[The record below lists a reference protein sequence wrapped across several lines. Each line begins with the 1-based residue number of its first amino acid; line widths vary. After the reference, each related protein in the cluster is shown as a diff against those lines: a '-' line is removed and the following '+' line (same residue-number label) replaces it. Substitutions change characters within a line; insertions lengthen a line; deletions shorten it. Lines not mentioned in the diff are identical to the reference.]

1 MRADPR
7 RVAAALLIAILLACN
22 AERNANTTDSAAAD
36 GPQVTSKAA
45 TGTVGPSGARIAVPH
60 AGPPGEWQ
68 MPAGDY
74 ANSRYSELSSITP
87 QNAANLRVSWA
98 FSTGVLRGHE
108 GQPLVIDNT
117 MYVVTPYPNVSYAI
131 DLAQTGQ
138 PLKWKFRPV
147 NSQQAIDRMLDV
159 ESRRGVRGGKAST
172 PARRAQVG
180 HHTATGN
187 KVADEDG
194 RFLRQR

>member
-1 MRADPR
+1 MTADARRA
-7 RVAAALLIAILLACN
+7 VTALLIAIMPACS
-22 AERNANTTDSAAAD
+22 AERKSATNDSAAND
-36 GPQVTSKAA
+36 EPQATSTAA
-45 TGTVGPSGARIAVPH
+45 TGTRGPSGARIAVPH

-117 MYVVTPYPNVSYAI
+117 M
-131 DLAQTGQ
+131 
-138 PLKWKFRPV
+138 
-147 NSQQAIDRMLDV
+147 
-159 ESRRGVRGGKAST
+159 
-172 PARRAQVG
+172 
-180 HHTATGN
+180 
-187 KVADEDG
+187 
-194 RFLRQR
+194 